1 MSHLRRFA
9 PENLAGWTLLLV
21 LLWSMAGCATLPAYQ
36 SGVSVE
42 EDVGRSLLHDWLA
55 TSRRHDTLQG
65 IAKVRVETAGRN
77 VSGTQV
83 LLVERPDRLRAET
96 LSPFG
101 TPLLVMAADGVDL
114 GVWLPGENLYYG
126 GPATPENLSR
136 FTRLPLHVADLVD
149 ILLARPPVIAHHQL
163 TTFLLPAGGW
173 RIELV
178 AGSRSQHLL
187 FDGNRR
193 LREVRYLRG
202 EDLQMHLVYADIGP
216 EPQALPRRIDLEVP
230 GQGVRASLSFTE
242 LSTDRPPQPGTFKL
256 AVPAGAAVVR
266 LDDPALTNERNGAE
280 TPPPAVPQTVHPG
293 GN

>member
-1 MSHLRRFA
+1 MSRPRFA
-9 PENLAGWTLLLV
+9 PVSLAGWAALLA
-21 LLWSMAGCATLPAYQ
+21 LLWSVAGCATLPAYQ
-36 SGVSVE
+36 PGVAIT

-55 TSRRHDTLQG
+55 SSRRHDTLQG
-65 IAKVRVETAGRN
+65 VAKVRVQTAERN

-101 TPLLVMAADGVDL
+101 TPLLVMAADGRDL

-136 FTRLPLHVADLVD
+136 FTRLPLHAADLVD
-149 ILLARPPVIAHHQL
+149 ILLARPPVIAHRQL

-178 AGSRSQHLL
+178 GGTRGQQLL

-193 LREVRYLRG
+193 LREVRYLKG
-202 EDLQMHLVYADIGP
+202 EELQLQLVYGDAGP
-216 EPQALPRRIDLEVP
+216 EPQALPRRIDLELP
-230 GQGVRASLSFTE
+230 GEKVRASLTFTE
-242 LSTDRPPQPGTFKL
+242 LVTDRPPQPGIFTL
-256 AVPAGAAVVR
+256 AIPAGAAVVR
-266 LDDPALTNERNGAE
+266 LDDPAPAGEYDGAGA
-280 TPPPAVPQTVHPG
+280 PHPIIPQAVHPG